1 MNKNFNYQS
10 SLNLIKASLFDIYEN
25 QEQEIGT
32 ITDNKEREKHLKDFI
47 NLKNIAIM
55 LIEGIE
61 YLYEDKEEPTLQN
74 TNNNSNSFG
83 LKRYYLECSEKEL
96 NFAYVS
102 RQLLDRL
109 KNYSTNQNLNFESPI
124 IENEPI
130 EEKQEQIQEQSNNNI
145 DLEIAN
151 EEITTDDIEK
161 DDNIF
166 YKEDDKRVR
175 GIIVR
180 SDQFM
185 KLALSRNRQEGVLEE
200 AKEFRKNEVIR
211 KRREEQQK
219 KLKEAEVKLNI

>member
-1 MNKNFNYQS
+1 MDKNFNYKA

-61 YLYEDKEEPTLQN
+61 YLYDSEEEILKDTKKSS
-74 TNNNSNSFG
+74 NNMI
-83 LKRYYLECSEKEL
+83 KYYLECNEKDL

-102 RQLLDRL
+102 RQLMEKL
-109 KNYSTNQNLNFESPI
+109 KNHSTTKL
-124 IENEPI
+124 ENEESI
-130 EEKQEQIQEQSNNNI
+130 LSEVALDNKEKSDEDF
-145 DLEIAN
+145 DLELTN
-151 EEITTDDIEK
+151 EEITTDDIEI
-161 DDNIF
+161 DDGTY
-166 YKEDDKRVR
+166 YKEDDNKVR

-185 KLALSRNRQEGVLEE
+185 KLALSRNRQEGVLKE
-200 AKEFRKNEVIR
+200 AKEFRKEEVIR
-211 KRREEQQK
+211 KRREEQER